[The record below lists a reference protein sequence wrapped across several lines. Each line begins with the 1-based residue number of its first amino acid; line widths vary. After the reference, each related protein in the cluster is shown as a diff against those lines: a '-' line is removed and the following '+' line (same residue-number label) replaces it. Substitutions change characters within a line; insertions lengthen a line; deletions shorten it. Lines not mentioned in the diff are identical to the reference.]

1 MNFIPEEWTIIR
13 QSLDTITIQGKDA
26 KAIASLQTKVE
37 NQLQKAI
44 TKKEKDLQKTIK
56 SDNSK

>member
-1 MNFIPEEWTIIR
+1 MNFIPEEWTVIR